1 MNKKLF
7 LAVPIILFALFA
19 RAQTAPAGADSAA
32 KSPVRT
38 LTNQQYNA
46 YLKGVDLNKQ
56 SYVAE
61 LNHYPLP
68 DEAMKYKKELDLSPS
83 EIKQLAA
90 VVTFLN
96 MKKKEVGESIIHN
109 ERMLDSLFR
118 TRKVDEG
125 SIIFYG
131 NRYGLYEGE
140 YRTVVLQA
148 CFRTEKILTPQ
159 QIRKLEAL
167 KKHN

>member
-7 LAVPIILFALFA
+7 LALPFLVLSMHVS
-19 RAQTAPAGADSAA
+19 AQTGADTAR
-32 KSPVRT
+32 SPVRT
-38 LTNQQYNA
+38 LSSAQYNA
-46 YLKGVDLNKQ
+46 YLKGIDLNDR

-68 DEAMKYKKELDLSPS
+68 DEVLKYKKELDLSPT
-83 EIKQLAA
+83 EIKQLNA
-90 VVTFLN
+90 VVAFLN
-96 MKKKEVGESIIHN
+96 MKKKEVGESVILN
-109 ERMLDSLFR
+109 EKMLDSLFR
-118 TRKVDEG
+118 TRKIDEG
-125 SIIFYG
+125 SVIFYS

-148 CFRTEKILTPQ
+148 CVRTEKILTPQ
-159 QIRKLEAL
+159 QIRKFEAL

>member
-7 LAVPIILFALFA
+7 LAIPFIACALRA
-19 RAQTAPAGADSAA
+19 SAQTGPDTTH
-32 KSPVRT
+32 SPVRT
-38 LTNQQYNA
+38 LSGAQYNA
-46 YLKGVDLNKQ
+46 YLKGTDLNDQ

-68 DEAMKYKKELDLSPS
+68 DEVLKYKKELDLSPS
-83 EIKQLAA
+83 EIKQLTG
-90 VVTFLN
+90 VVAFLN
-96 MKKKEVGESIIHN
+96 MKKKEIGESVIHN
-109 ERMLDSLFR
+109 EKMLDSLFR
-118 TRKVDEG
+118 TRKIDEG
-125 SIIFYG
+125 SIIFYS

-159 QIRKLEAL
+159 QIRKFEAL